1 MKNLSNNKKGF
12 TLIEL
17 LSVIVILSVLVL
29 LVVPAATT
37 YLDDTRAKATAINAK
52 EAIEAVRN
60 DILMNGFNSST
71 GDVKVYNLDQIN
83 SLLQK
88 KLVTSPFSGS
98 YSNDSVK
105 IRVTQ
110 NNNSSYIYEMCMID
124 SAGNGFPTYTL
135 ENNIDDTVV
144 KSPATITS
152 TNDCTYVSNVG

>member
-29 LVVPAATT
+29 LAVPAATT
-37 YLDDTRAKATAINAK
+37 YLNDTRAKATAINAR
-52 EAIEAVRN
+52 ESIEAVRQ

-83 SLLQK
+83 NLLQK
-88 KLVTSPFSGS
+88 KLVTSPFSGA

-110 NNNSSYIYEMCMID
+110 NNNGTYVYEMCMID
-124 SAGNGFPTYTL
+124 STGNGFPTYTL
-135 ENNIDDTVV
+135 ENNIDGSIV
-144 KSPATITS
+144 KSPATITD
-152 TNDCTYVSNVG
+152 TNDCSYVSNVG